1 MDDTRW
7 SMDADNGQL
16 HILTGVTGRAAKM
29 GHRLTMGMQSW
40 RASVD
45 WKDGTP
51 THAELT
57 VDVDSLEVLK
67 GEGGVTPLGGPEKG
81 IARNN
86 ALKSL
91 DAKKFP
97 QIRFLADDIAETD
110 AGYRMSGTV
119 EIHGATRPQ
128 IVDLTVNQ
136 VGETWDLS
144 TQVKLTQTDFG
155 VKLISLFMGS
165 MKVADELTIDFHAT
179 YPRTTS

>member
-1 MDDTRW
+1 MINDAKW
-7 SMDADNGQL
+7 SLNADNGEL

-29 GHRLTMGMQSW
+29 GHRLTMAMRSW

-45 WKDGTP
+45 WKDGVP
-51 THAELT
+51 THAGLT

-67 GEGGVTPLGGPEKG
+67 GEGGVTPLGGAEKG

-97 QIRFLADDIAETD
+97 QIRFSADDIAKID
-110 AGYRMSGTV
+110 IGYRMTGAV
-119 EIHGATRPQ
+119 EIHGTTRPQ
-128 IVDLTVNQ
+128 IVDLKVDHT
-136 VGETWDLS
+136 GDTWNLS
-144 TQVKLTQTDFG
+144 TQVRLTQTDFG

-179 YPRTTS
+179 YPD